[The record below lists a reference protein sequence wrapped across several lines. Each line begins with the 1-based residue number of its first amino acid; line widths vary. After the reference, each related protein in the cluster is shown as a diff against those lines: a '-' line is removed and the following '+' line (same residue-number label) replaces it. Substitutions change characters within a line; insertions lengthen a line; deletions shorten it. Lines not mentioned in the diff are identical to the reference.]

1 MSREEP
7 RDGRRCLNKVER
19 EAMGKLAKS
28 MLIANLCLWVYFWL
42 AFGHSSEPYDPRP
55 WGHMPVDPYSFWG
68 RAIGLTRS
76 SLTYPFMKATFWI
89 EFPSFLSVALFRKA
103 FLSGVSGDTFF
114 AGISVGGYEL
124 LVIMLLSFMQWY
136 IVAWMVQ
143 RFWQRWFNGPTTTPS
158 QAPSTSTTR

>member
-1 MSREEP
+1 
-7 RDGRRCLNKVER
+7 
-19 EAMGKLAKS
+19 MGKLAKS
-28 MLIANLCLWVYFWL
+28 MLIANLCLWVYVWL

-68 RAIGLTRS
+68 HTIGLTRS
-76 SLTYPFMKATFWI
+76 SLTYPFMKVAFWI

-124 LVIMLLSFMQWY
+124 LVIMLLSFVQWY
-136 IVAWMVQ
+136 LVGWVIQ
-143 RFWQRWFNGPTTTPS
+143 KLSRRWFGPAIATPGQTPS
-158 QAPSTSTTR
+158 TNTTR